1 MAHDLKAKGR
11 DILEIGLIIREFD
24 KSEFDD
30 WLADGRKGKKKEY
43 SIDEWADWCDD
54 NRAEYLRIYDEA
66 FDTVYKRVNINS
78 STYTDEL
85 DDLIDAEMR
94 RLRTDY
100 VRTSMKK
107 SIRTYTHKLLKKADR
122 NITAVG
128 KGKFGFGVYKKLL
141 TVKEQ

>member
-1 MAHDLKAKGR
+1 MKA
-11 DILEIGLIIREFD
+11 
-24 KSEFDD
+24 S
-30 WLADGRKGKKKEY
+30 
-43 SIDEWADWCDD
+43 
-54 NRAEYLRIYDEA
+54 
-66 FDTVYKRVNINS
+66 DTVYERINNKSLAVS
-78 STYTDEL
+78 SQEL

-94 RLRTDY
+94 RLKTDY

-107 SIRTYTHKLLKKADR
+107 SIRTYTHKLLNKADR